1 MANEIF
7 LKLITSEFS
16 GDEAK
21 QIEYSSLVGY
31 ALDNIKKKEILE
43 GIYTCYVPFFAVRI
57 SDGNYIVINTL
68 QLEKNKLLVSKIPE
82 LSEIKAVL
90 EEQYPSLESH
100 YRAIE
105 ETLVSMNIFHLEIS
119 GVLVKKG
126 IEGTAK
132 LVSQHVSTRNNSY
145 KKISPLVSRDD
156 IKREIASAG
165 KYAITDHE
173 LETKLNVLLDE
184 VEKHLQ
190 SVVEKKK
197 HDKDKI
203 EQRYNQQIENQKQE
217 NAKKIQQFKEEEI
230 SQHDSIVSES
240 NKEKREQIVS
250 VKDSKRWNQLKKD
263 ISSLQESYNQLL
275 TSLDKVNSENDFDTV
290 ISRIREVQD
299 ETQSFGVGLNSA
311 VSEIEYRKTEYE
323 DIGHQEDVDKR
334 NVSDRLNTVKED
346 LNLYIVDIQD
356 EKRKKLEEQ
365 EKEIQKAN
373 NIFDKFKNNRNN
385 LIKRAK
391 SNYVMISA
399 YSLSSDLL
407 GISDNEQLVTI
418 NVPVAICKYKD
429 KSGFIFNVIP
439 PFEVANN
446 MKKPRSLALHG
457 TNGLIGFDCIARE
470 SFDFLKHPLENLLA
484 SKQNLQAEI
493 QSENNEMIQ
502 TGDLSSLNSG
512 LVLLEQRKKYSKKN
526 SDALLSRSRSFLS

>member
-21 QIEYSSLVGY
+21 QVEYSSLVGY
-31 ALDNIKKKEILE
+31 ALDNIKRKEILE
-43 GIYTCYVPFFAVRI
+43 GVYTCYVPFYAVRI

-68 QLEKNKLLVSKIPE
+68 QLEKNKLLVSKIPD

-90 EEQYPSLESH
+90 EEEYPSLEAQ

-105 ETLVSMNIFHLEIS
+105 DTLVSMNIFHLEIS

-132 LVSQHVSTRNNSY
+132 LVSQHGSTRNNSY
-145 KKISPLVSRDD
+145 KKLSPLVSRDD

-190 SVVEKKK
+190 SVVEKIIR
-197 HDKDKI
+197 DKDRI
-203 EQRYNQQIENQKQE
+203 EQKYDQQIENQKQE
-217 NAKKIQQFKEEEI
+217 NAKKVQQFKEEER
-230 SQHDSIVSES
+230 SQHNSIESES
-240 NKEKREQIVS
+240 SKEKREQIVS

-275 TSLDKVNSENDFDTV
+275 NSLDRVNSEHDFDTV

-323 DIGHQEDVDKR
+323 DIGHQENVDKR
-334 NVSDRLNTVKED
+334 NVSDRLNTAKED
-346 LNLYIVDIQD
+346 LNLHIVDIQN
-356 EKRKKLEEQ
+356 EKRKKLEEK

-373 NIFDKFKNNRNN
+373 SIFDKFKNNRTN

-391 SNYVMISA
+391 NNYVMISA

-407 GISDNEQLVTI
+407 GISDSDQLVTI

-429 KSGFIFNVIP
+429 KSGFIYNVIP

-457 TNGLIGFDCIARE
+457 ANGLIGFDCIARE

-493 QSENNEMIQ
+493 QAENNELIQ

-526 SDALLSRSRSFLS
+526 ADALLARSRSFLS

>member
-7 LKLITSEFS
+7 LKLITSEFT

-21 QIEYSSLVGY
+21 QVEYSSLVGY
-31 ALDNIKKKEILE
+31 ALDNIKRKEILE
-43 GIYTCYVPFFAVRI
+43 GVYTCYVPFYAVRI

-68 QLEKNKLLVSKIPE
+68 QLEKNKLLVSKIPD

-90 EEQYPSLESH
+90 EEQYPSLEAH

-105 ETLVSMNIFHLEIS
+105 EALVSMNIFHLEIS

-132 LVSQHVSTRNNSY
+132 LVTQHGSTRNNSY
-145 KKISPLVSRDD
+145 KKISPLVSREDV
-156 IKREIASAG
+156 KREIAAAG

-190 SVVEKKK
+190 FVVEKKK
-197 HDKDKI
+197 RDRDNIKQKYD
-203 EQRYNQQIENQKQE
+203 QQIETQKQE
-217 NAKKIQQFKEEEI
+217 NARKIQQFKEEEKQ
-230 SQHDSIVSES
+230 QHNSIETES
-240 NKEKREQIVS
+240 DREKRDQIVS
-250 VKDSKRWNQLKKD
+250 VTDSKRWNQLKKD
-263 ISSLQESYNQLL
+263 IASLQESYNNLL
-275 TSLDKVNSENDFDTV
+275 SSIDRVNSKNDFDMV

-334 NVSDRLNTVKED
+334 NVSDRLNTAKED
-346 LNLYIVDIQD
+346 LNLHIVDIQD

-365 EKEIQKAN
+365 DKEIHKAN

-391 SNYVMISA
+391 NNYVMISA

-407 GISDNEQLVTI
+407 GISDSEQLVTI

-429 KSGFIFNVIP
+429 KSGFIFSVIP
-439 PFEVANN
+439 PFEISNN

-470 SFDFLKHPLENLLA
+470 SFNFLKHPLENLLA

-493 QSENNEMIQ
+493 QAENNELVQ

-526 SDALLSRSRSFLS
+526 ADAILAKSRSLLS

>member
-7 LKLITSEFS
+7 LKLITSEFT

-21 QIEYSSLVGY
+21 QVEYSSIVGY
-31 ALDNIKKKEILE
+31 ALDNIKRKEILE
-43 GIYTCYVPFFAVRI
+43 GVYTCYVPFYAVRI

-90 EEQYPSLESH
+90 EEEYTSLEAH

-105 ETLVSMNIFHLEIS
+105 EALVSMNIFHLEIS

-132 LVSQHVSTRNNSY
+132 LVTQHGSTRNNSF
-145 KKISPLVSRDD
+145 KKISPLVSRED

-190 SVVEKKK
+190 FVVEKKK
-197 HDKDKI
+197 RDKDNIDERYDQKI
-203 EQRYNQQIENQKQE
+203 ANQKQE
-217 NAKKIQQFKEEEI
+217 NAKKIQQFKEDERQ
-230 SQHDSIVSES
+230 QHNSIESES
-240 NKEKREQIVS
+240 NKEKRDQIAS

-263 ISSLQESYNQLL
+263 ISSLQESYNHLL
-275 TSLDKVNSENDFDTV
+275 TSLDGVNTENDFDVV

-334 NVSDRLNTVKED
+334 NVSDRLNTAKED
-346 LNLYIVDIQD
+346 LNLHVVDIQD

-365 EKEIQKAN
+365 DKEIQKAN
-373 NIFDKFKNNRNN
+373 NIFDKFNNNRNN
-385 LIKRAK
+385 LIKRAQN
-391 SNYVMISA
+391 NYVMISA

-429 KSGFIFNVIP
+429 KSGFIYNVIP
-439 PFEVANN
+439 PFEIANN
-446 MKKPRSLALHG
+446 MKKPRSLAIHG
-457 TNGLIGFDCIARE
+457 ANGLIGFDCIARE

-493 QSENNEMIQ
+493 QAENNELTQ

-526 SDALLSRSRSFLS
+526 ADAILAKSRSFLS

>member
-7 LKLITSEFS
+7 LKLITSEFT

-21 QIEYSSLVGY
+21 QVEYSSIVGY
-31 ALDNIKKKEILE
+31 ALDNIKRKEILE
-43 GIYTCYVPFFAVRI
+43 GVYTCYVPFYAVRI

-90 EEQYPSLESH
+90 EEEYTSLEAH

-105 ETLVSMNIFHLEIS
+105 EALVSMNIFHLEIS

-132 LVSQHVSTRNNSY
+132 LVTQHGSTRNNSF
-145 KKISPLVSRDD
+145 KKISPLVSRED

-190 SVVEKKK
+190 FVVEKKK
-197 HDKDKI
+197 RDRDNIEERYDQKI
-203 EQRYNQQIENQKQE
+203 ANQKQE
-217 NAKKIQQFKEEEI
+217 NAKKIQQFKEDERQ
-230 SQHDSIVSES
+230 QHNSIESES
-240 NKEKREQIVS
+240 NKEKRDQITS

-263 ISSLQESYNQLL
+263 ISSLQESYNHLL
-275 TSLDKVNSENDFDTV
+275 TSLDRVNTENDFDVV

-334 NVSDRLNTVKED
+334 NVSDRLNTAKED
-346 LNLYIVDIQD
+346 LNLHVVDIQD

-365 EKEIQKAN
+365 DKEIQKAN

-385 LIKRAK
+385 LIKRAQN
-391 SNYVMISA
+391 NYVMISA

-429 KSGFIFNVIP
+429 KSGFIYNVIP
-439 PFEVANN
+439 PFEIANN
-446 MKKPRSLALHG
+446 MKKPRSLAIHG
-457 TNGLIGFDCIARE
+457 ANGLIGFDCIARE

-493 QSENNEMIQ
+493 QAENNELTQ

-526 SDALLSRSRSFLS
+526 ADAILAKSRSFLS

>member
-7 LKLITSEFS
+7 LKLITSEFT

-21 QIEYSSLVGY
+21 QVEYSSIVGY
-31 ALDNIKKKEILE
+31 ALDNIKRKEILE
-43 GIYTCYVPFFAVRI
+43 GVYTCYVPFYAVRI

-90 EEQYPSLESH
+90 EEEYPSLEAH

-105 ETLVSMNIFHLEIS
+105 EALVSMNIFHLEIS

-132 LVSQHVSTRNNSY
+132 LVTQHGSTRNNSF
-145 KKISPLVSRDD
+145 KKISPLVSRED

-190 SVVEKKK
+190 FVVEKKK
-197 HDKDKI
+197 RDRDNIEERYDQKI
-203 EQRYNQQIENQKQE
+203 ANQKQE
-217 NAKKIQQFKEEEI
+217 NAKKIQQFKEDERQ
-230 SQHDSIVSES
+230 QHNSIESES
-240 NKEKREQIVS
+240 NKEKRDQITS

-263 ISSLQESYNQLL
+263 ISSLQESYNHLL
-275 TSLDKVNSENDFDTV
+275 TSLDRVNTENDFDVV

-334 NVSDRLNTVKED
+334 NVSDRLNTAKED
-346 LNLYIVDIQD
+346 LNLHVVDIQD

-365 EKEIQKAN
+365 DKEIQKAN
-373 NIFDKFKNNRNN
+373 NIFDKFNNNRNN
-385 LIKRAK
+385 LIKRAQN
-391 SNYVMISA
+391 NYVMISA

-429 KSGFIFNVIP
+429 KSGFIYNVIP
-439 PFEVANN
+439 PFEIANN
-446 MKKPRSLALHG
+446 MKKPRSLAIHG
-457 TNGLIGFDCIARE
+457 ANGLIGFDCIARE

-493 QSENNEMIQ
+493 QTENNELIQ
-502 TGDLSSLNSG
+502 IGDLSSLNSG

-526 SDALLSRSRSFLS
+526 ADAILAKSRSLLS

>member
-7 LKLITSEFS
+7 LKLITSEFT

-21 QIEYSSLVGY
+21 QVEYSSIVGY
-31 ALDNIKKKEILE
+31 ALDNIKRKEILE
-43 GIYTCYVPFFAVRI
+43 GVYTCYVPFYAVRI

-90 EEQYPSLESH
+90 EEEYSSLEAH

-105 ETLVSMNIFHLEIS
+105 EALVSMNIFHLEIS

-132 LVSQHVSTRNNSY
+132 LVTQHGSTRNNSF
-145 KKISPLVSRDD
+145 KKISPLVSRED

-190 SVVEKKK
+190 FVVEKKK
-197 HDKDKI
+197 RDRDNIEERYDQKI
-203 EQRYNQQIENQKQE
+203 ANQKQE
-217 NAKKIQQFKEEEI
+217 NAKKIQQFKEDERQ
-230 SQHDSIVSES
+230 QHNSIESES
-240 NKEKREQIVS
+240 NKEKRDQIAS
-250 VKDSKRWNQLKKD
+250 VKDSKHWNQLKKD
-263 ISSLQESYNQLL
+263 ISSLQESYNHLL
-275 TSLDKVNSENDFDTV
+275 TSLDRVNTENDFDVV

-334 NVSDRLNTVKED
+334 NVSDRLNTAKED
-346 LNLYIVDIQD
+346 LNLHVIDIQD

-365 EKEIQKAN
+365 DKKIQKAN
-373 NIFDKFKNNRNN
+373 NIFDKFNNNRNN
-385 LIKRAK
+385 LIKRAQN
-391 SNYVMISA
+391 NYVMISA

-429 KSGFIFNVIP
+429 KNGFIYNVIP
-439 PFEVANN
+439 PFEIANN
-446 MKKPRSLALHG
+446 MKKPRSLAIHG
-457 TNGLIGFDCIARE
+457 ANGLIGFDCIARE

-493 QSENNEMIQ
+493 QTENNELIQ

-526 SDALLSRSRSFLS
+526 ADAILAKSRSLLS

>member
-7 LKLITSEFS
+7 LKLITSEFT

-21 QIEYSSLVGY
+21 QVEYSSIVGY
-31 ALDNIKKKEILE
+31 ALDNIKRKEILE
-43 GIYTCYVPFFAVRI
+43 GVYTCYVPFYAVKI

-68 QLEKNKLLVSKIPE
+68 QLEKNKLLVSKIPD
-82 LSEIKAVL
+82 LSEIRTVL
-90 EEQYPSLESH
+90 DKEYSSLDAH

-132 LVSQHVSTRNNSY
+132 LVTQHGSTRNNSY

-156 IKREIASAG
+156 VKREIAAAG

-190 SVVEKKK
+190 LVVENKKR
-197 HDKDKI
+197 DRVKI
-203 EQRYNQQIENQKQE
+203 EQKYDQQIENQKQE
-217 NAKKIQQFKEEEI
+217 NAKKIHQFKEEEKQ
-230 SQHDSIVSES
+230 QHNSIESES
-240 NKEKREQIVS
+240 NREKRDQITS

-263 ISSLQESYNQLL
+263 IASQQESYNQLL
-275 TSLDKVNSENDFDTV
+275 TSLDRVTSEDDFDII

-334 NVSDRLNTVKED
+334 NVSDRLNTAKED
-346 LNLYIVDIQD
+346 LNLHVVDIQD
-356 EKRKKLEEQ
+356 EKRKELEVQ
-365 EKEIQKAN
+365 DKDIQKAN
-373 NIFDKFKNNRNN
+373 NILDKFKTNRNN

-391 SNYVMISA
+391 NNYVMISA

-407 GISDNEQLVTI
+407 GISDSEQLVTI

-439 PFEVANN
+439 PVEIANN
-446 MKKPRSLALHG
+446 MKKPRNLALHG
-457 TNGLIGFDCIARE
+457 ANGLIGFDCIAKE
-470 SFDFLKHPLENLLA
+470 SFNFLKDPLENLLA

-493 QSENNEMIQ
+493 QTENNEMIQ

-526 SDALLSRSRSFLS
+526 ADSILARSRSFLS

>member
-7 LKLITSEFS
+7 LKLITSEFA

-21 QIEYSSLVGY
+21 QVEYSSILGY
-31 ALDNIKKKEILE
+31 ALDNIKRKEILE
-43 GIYTCYVPFFAVRI
+43 GVYTCYVPFYAVRI

-90 EEQYPSLESH
+90 EEEYPSLEAH
-100 YRAIE
+100 YRTIE
-105 ETLVSMNIFHLEIS
+105 EALVSMNIFHLEIS

-132 LVSQHVSTRNNSY
+132 LVTQHGSTRNNSF
-145 KKISPLVSRDD
+145 KKISPLVSREDV
-156 IKREIASAG
+156 KREIASAG

-190 SVVEKKK
+190 FVVEKKK
-197 HDKDKI
+197 RDKDKI
-203 EQRYNQQIENQKQE
+203 EERYNQKIENQKQE
-217 NAKKIQQFKEEEI
+217 NAKKIQQFKEDERQ
-230 SQHDSIVSES
+230 QHNSIESES
-240 NKEKREQIVS
+240 NKEKRDQIAS

-263 ISSLQESYNQLL
+263 ISSLQESYNHLL
-275 TSLDKVNSENDFDTV
+275 TSLDRVDTENDFDVV

-323 DIGHQEDVDKR
+323 DIGQQEDVDKR
-334 NVSDRLNTVKED
+334 NVSDRLNTAKED
-346 LNLYIVDIQD
+346 LNLHVVDIQD

-365 EKEIQKAN
+365 DKEIQKAN

-385 LIKRAK
+385 LIKRAQN
-391 SNYVMISA
+391 NYVMISA

-429 KSGFIFNVIP
+429 KSGFIYNVIP
-439 PFEVANN
+439 PFEIANN
-446 MKKPRSLALHG
+446 MKKPKSLALHG
-457 TNGLIGFDCIARE
+457 ANGLIGFDCIARE
-470 SFDFLKHPLENLLA
+470 SFDFLKHPLENLLV

-493 QSENNEMIQ
+493 QAENNELIQ

-526 SDALLSRSRSFLS
+526 ADAILAKSRSFLS

>member
-21 QIEYSSLVGY
+21 QVEYSSLVGY
-31 ALDNIKKKEILE
+31 ALDSIKRKEILE
-43 GIYTCYVPFFAVRI
+43 GVYTCYVPFYAVRI

-68 QLEKNKLLVSKIPE
+68 QLEKNKLLVSKIPD
-82 LSEIKAVL
+82 LSEIKDVL
-90 EEQYPSLESH
+90 EEEYPSLEAH

-105 ETLVSMNIFHLEIS
+105 DTLVSMNIFHLEIS

-132 LVSQHVSTRNNSY
+132 LVSQHGSTRNNSY
-145 KKISPLVSRDD
+145 KKISPLVSRED

-173 LETKLNVLLDE
+173 LETKLNILLDE

-190 SVVEKKK
+190 SVVEKIKR
-197 HDKDKI
+197 DKGRI
-203 EQRYNQQIENQKQE
+203 EQKYDQQIENQKQE
-217 NAKKIQQFKEEEI
+217 NAKKVQQFKEEEK
-230 SQHDSIVSES
+230 SQHNSIESES
-240 NKEKREQIVS
+240 SKEKHEQIVS

-263 ISSLQESYNQLL
+263 ISTLQESYNQLL
-275 TSLDKVNSENDFDTV
+275 NSLDRVNSENDFDTV

-311 VSEIEYRKTEYE
+311 VSEIEYRKIEYE

-334 NVSDRLNTVKED
+334 NVTDRLNTAKED
-346 LNLYIVDIQD
+346 LNLQVVDIQD

-373 NIFDKFKNNRNN
+373 NILDKFKNNRNN

-391 SNYVMISA
+391 NNYVMISA

-407 GISDNEQLVTI
+407 GISDSEQLVTI

-439 PFEVANN
+439 PFEIANN
-446 MKKPRSLALHG
+446 MKKPRSLALHRA
-457 TNGLIGFDCIARE
+457 NGLIGFDCIARE

-493 QSENNEMIQ
+493 QAENNELIQ

-526 SDALLSRSRSFLS
+526 ADALLARSRSFLS

>member
-7 LKLITSEFS
+7 LKLITSEFT

-21 QIEYSSLVGY
+21 QVEYSSIVGY
-31 ALDNIKKKEILE
+31 ALDNIKRKEILE
-43 GIYTCYVPFFAVRI
+43 GVYTCYVPFYAVRI

-90 EEQYPSLESH
+90 EEEYSSLEAH

-105 ETLVSMNIFHLEIS
+105 EALVSMNIFHLEIS

-132 LVSQHVSTRNNSY
+132 LVTQHGSTRNNSF
-145 KKISPLVSRDD
+145 KKISPLVSRED

-190 SVVEKKK
+190 FVVEKKK
-197 HDKDKI
+197 RDRDNIEERYDQKI
-203 EQRYNQQIENQKQE
+203 KNQKQE
-217 NAKKIQQFKEEEI
+217 NAKKIQQFKEDERQ
-230 SQHDSIVSES
+230 QHNSIESES
-240 NKEKREQIVS
+240 NKEKRDQIAS

-263 ISSLQESYNQLL
+263 ISSLQESYNHLL
-275 TSLDKVNSENDFDTV
+275 TSLDKVNTENDFDVV

-311 VSEIEYRKTEYE
+311 VSEIEYRKIEYE

-334 NVSDRLNTVKED
+334 NVSDRLNTAKED
-346 LNLYIVDIQD
+346 LNLHVVDIQD

-365 EKEIQKAN
+365 DKEIQKAN

-385 LIKRAK
+385 LIKRAQN
-391 SNYVMISA
+391 NYVMISA

-429 KSGFIFNVIP
+429 KSGFIYNVIP
-439 PFEVANN
+439 PFEIANN
-446 MKKPRSLALHG
+446 MKKPRSLAIHG
-457 TNGLIGFDCIARE
+457 ANGLIGFDCIARE

-493 QSENNEMIQ
+493 QAENNELTQ

-526 SDALLSRSRSFLS
+526 ADAILAKSRSFLS

>member
-7 LKLITSEFS
+7 LKLITSEFT

-21 QIEYSSLVGY
+21 QVEYSSIVGY
-31 ALDNIKKKEILE
+31 ALDNIRRKEILE
-43 GIYTCYVPFFAVRI
+43 GVYTCYVPFYAVRI

-90 EEQYPSLESH
+90 EEEYPSLEAH

-105 ETLVSMNIFHLEIS
+105 EALVSMNIFHLEIS

-132 LVSQHVSTRNNSY
+132 LVTQHGSTRNNSF
-145 KKISPLVSRDD
+145 KKISPLVSRED

-190 SVVEKKK
+190 FVVEKKK
-197 HDKDKI
+197 RDRDNIEERYDQKI
-203 EQRYNQQIENQKQE
+203 KNQKQE
-217 NAKKIQQFKEEEI
+217 NAKKIQQFKEDERQ
-230 SQHDSIVSES
+230 QHNSIESES
-240 NKEKREQIVS
+240 NKEKRDQIAS

-263 ISSLQESYNQLL
+263 ISSLQESYNHLL
-275 TSLDKVNSENDFDTV
+275 TSLDKVNTENDFDVV

-311 VSEIEYRKTEYE
+311 VSEIEYRKIEYE

-334 NVSDRLNTVKED
+334 NVSDRLNTAKED
-346 LNLYIVDIQD
+346 LNLHVVDIQD

-365 EKEIQKAN
+365 DKEIQKAN

-385 LIKRAK
+385 LIKRAQN
-391 SNYVMISA
+391 NYVMISA

-429 KSGFIFNVIP
+429 KSGFIYNVIP
-439 PFEVANN
+439 PFEIANN
-446 MKKPRSLALHG
+446 MKKPRSLAIHG
-457 TNGLIGFDCIARE
+457 ANGLIGFDCIARE

-493 QSENNEMIQ
+493 QAENNELTQ

-526 SDALLSRSRSFLS
+526 ADAILAKSRSFLS